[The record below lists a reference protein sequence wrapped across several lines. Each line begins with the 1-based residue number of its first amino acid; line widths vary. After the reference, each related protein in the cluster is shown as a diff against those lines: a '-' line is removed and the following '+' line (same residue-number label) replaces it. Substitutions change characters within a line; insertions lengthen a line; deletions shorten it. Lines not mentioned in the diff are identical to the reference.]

1 MYRKKLFIFGLCTGI
16 IILVALACASISAHL
31 TRANLKQS
39 SIAQSLLVEHQHLSS
54 ISFRLFKQFTD
65 EYNFGPGANQADI
78 RNKKALILQSFKK
91 IRALEL
97 SQRDALGIEA
107 TQGTVEDTDALENII
122 DEILSEFQ
130 IVLNR
135 SDINV
140 EERRQRL
147 RTILEVS
154 IDHIFREAIDSA
166 VNRQSKVVA
175 ALNARIDTLNS
186 VMFWFTIS
194 LGALSLTFVVYGCFW
209 LFGQL
214 YKPLMLIQNATNSI
228 ASGNYNQPITEK
240 LDGEF
245 EALVASINGLSQ
257 RLQEHEENE
266 QRSRKDLEFQVEQ
279 RTAELTRA
287 NLELTKTDARRRQF
301 INDISHE
308 LRTPLTIIRGEAQ
321 VSLRMSKA
329 EAEDYQNTLQSILSQ
344 AVDLSRLVDDLLLL
358 TRAEMNNLNLERS
371 QQNVYELV
379 QEQVEKWQRYD
390 ESQQVDLVS
399 DPECASLHLNIDKH
413 RIQQVISILL
423 DNAFKYS
430 PSEQAI
436 CIQMQAIPNA
446 LQISVKDFGDGIS
459 AAEIEHIFERFV
471 RFRKNKDG
479 LGLGLP
485 IAKAIVDAHGGHIRA
500 ESEVGKGSIF
510 IFTLPLEE

>member
-1 MYRKKLFIFGLCTGI
+1 M
-16 IILVALACASISAHL
+16 
-31 TRANLKQS
+31 
-39 SIAQSLLVEHQHLSS
+39 
-54 ISFRLFKQFTD
+54 
-65 EYNFGPGANQADI
+65 
-78 RNKKALILQSFKK
+78 
-91 IRALEL
+91 
-97 SQRDALGIEA
+97 
-107 TQGTVEDTDALENII
+107 
-122 DEILSEFQ
+122 
-130 IVLNR
+130 
-135 SDINV
+135 
-140 EERRQRL
+140 
-147 RTILEVS
+147 
-154 IDHIFREAIDSA
+154 
-166 VNRQSKVVA
+166 
-175 ALNARIDTLNS
+175 
-186 VMFWFTIS
+186 
-194 LGALSLTFVVYGCFW
+194 
-209 LFGQL
+209 
-214 YKPLMLIQNATNSI
+214 
-228 ASGNYNQPITEK
+228 
-240 LDGEF
+240 
-245 EALVASINGLSQ
+245 
-257 RLQEHEENE
+257 
-266 QRSRKDLEFQVEQ
+266 
-279 RTAELTRA
+279 
-287 NLELTKTDARRRQF
+287 
-301 INDISHE
+301 
-308 LRTPLTIIRGEAQ
+308 TIIRGEAQ

>member
-1 MYRKKLFIFGLCTGI
+1 MYRKKLFYFGLSTAI

-54 ISFRLFKQFTD
+54 ISYRLFKQFTD
-65 EYNFGPGANQADI
+65 EYNFGESANQANI
-78 RNKKALILQSFKK
+78 RKKRTLISQSLTK
-91 IRALEL
+91 IRSLEL
-97 SQRDALGIEA
+97 AQRKALGIEA
-107 TQGTVEDTDALENII
+107 TLGTIEDTDALEQII
-122 DEILSEFQ
+122 DKIISEYQ
-130 IVLNR
+130 VVLNR
-135 SDINV
+135 SVADV
-140 EERRQRL
+140 EERRERL
-147 RTILEVS
+147 RTILEES
-154 IDHIFREAIDSA
+154 IDNLFREAIDSA

-186 VMFWFTIS
+186 MMFWFTIG
-194 LGALSLTFVVYGCFW
+194 LGALSLAFVVYGCFW

-245 EALVASINGLSQ
+245 EALVASINGLGE
-257 RLQEHEENE
+257 RLQDHEENE
-266 QRSRKDLEFQVEQ
+266 LRSRKDLEFQVEQ

-329 EAEDYQNTLQSILSQ
+329 EAEDYQNTLQSILGQ

-371 QQNVYELV
+371 QQNIYGLV

-390 ESQQVDLVS
+390 ESQKVDLVS
-399 DPECASLHLNIDKH
+399 EPECTSLQLNIDKH

-430 PSEQAI
+430 SSEQAI
-436 CIQMQAIPNA
+436 CIQMQTIPNA

-485 IAKAIVDAHGGHIRA
+485 IAKAIVDAHGGHIHA
-500 ESEVGKGSIF
+500 ESELGKGSIF
-510 IFTLPLEE
+510 TFILPLDD